1 MIRSNPTLHFNARDF
16 GLRFAGPTLEAP
28 PDVFKVLHNLG
39 ALSAD
44 LIVPTIEYMPSA
56 FIIAFKMSREQLAQA
71 HDTIEANLRE
81 HGIESYVHSGVFHP
95 TNGAMPPH
103 R

>member
-1 MIRSNPTLHFNARDF
+1 MIRANPTLRFDADSF

-28 PDVFKVLHNLG
+28 PEVFALLFNLG
-39 ALSAD
+39 ARSPD
-44 LIVPTIEYMPSA
+44 LIVPTIEAAPSA
-56 FIIAFKMSREQLAQA
+56 FITTLKLSREQLARA

-81 HGIESYVHSGVFHP
+81 HGIESYVQQVTHHP
-95 TNGAMPPH
+95 LGAMRP

>member
-1 MIRSNPTLHFNARDF
+1 MIRPNPTLHFDADDF

-28 PDVFKVLHNLG
+28 PEVFKVLHNLG

-44 LIVPTIEYMPSA
+44 LIVPTIEVMPSA
-56 FIIAFKMSREQLAQA
+56 FIMAFKLSREQLARA

-81 HGIESYVHSGVFHP
+81 HGVESYVQSETRHP
-95 TNGAMPPH
+95 TGGAMRP

>member
-1 MIRSNPTLHFNARDF
+1 MIRANPTLHFDANDF

-28 PDVFKVLHNLG
+28 PEVFKLLHNLG

-44 LIVPTIEYMPSA
+44 LIVPTIETMPSA
-56 FIIAFKMSREQLAQA
+56 FIMTLKLTREQLAHA

-81 HGIESYVHSGVFHP
+81 HGIESYVHSGIHHP
-95 TNGAMPPH
+95 TNGAMRP
-103 R
+103 RR